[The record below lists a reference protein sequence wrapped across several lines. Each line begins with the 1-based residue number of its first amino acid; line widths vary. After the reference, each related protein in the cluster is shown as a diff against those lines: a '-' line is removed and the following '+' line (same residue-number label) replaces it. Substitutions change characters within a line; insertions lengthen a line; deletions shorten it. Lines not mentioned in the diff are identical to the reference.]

1 MCTLSSGGCLAWG
14 ELSSLFRETDIELKH
29 LKIIA
34 DRTLA
39 QDGSRPPSLNVL
51 LNPKTVSEVH
61 EVHIDAQRHPE

>member
-1 MCTLSSGGCLAWG
+1 M
-14 ELSSLFRETDIELKH
+14 FRETDIELKH

-34 DRTLA
+34 DRTPAL
-39 QDGSRPPSLNVL
+39 DGSRPPSLNVL